1 MLTKQSQPTQR
12 LKLISLEK
20 PCLVKTRGLSLQ
32 ENEMKR
38 IRIILFF
45 TCFSLILCGSS
56 LFFSQE
62 KETQETISTQI
73 QEEKSPIYN
82 SAGRRDP
89 FRDLLG
95 GRDVPTPT
103 YVDGV
108 PQIYIDDVIL
118 IGIVKARGKLTAII
132 NDGQGFPY
140 YIKDGEKFADGF
152 VREIE
157 ESRVIFSKTHER
169 GIPLMKTKDIIKEL
183 YPQEQ

>member
-1 MLTKQSQPTQR
+1 
-12 LKLISLEK
+12 
-20 PCLVKTRGLSLQ
+20 
-32 ENEMKR
+32 MKR
-38 IRIILFF
+38 TRERKRTQQRIQIQVILFF
-45 TCFSLILCGSS
+45 TCCSLVLCGSS

-62 KETQETISTQI
+62 NEANRNTNGQKQSAISPQVQI
-73 QEEKSPIYN
+73 EQPPRYS

-95 GRDVPTPT
+95 GRDIQTPT